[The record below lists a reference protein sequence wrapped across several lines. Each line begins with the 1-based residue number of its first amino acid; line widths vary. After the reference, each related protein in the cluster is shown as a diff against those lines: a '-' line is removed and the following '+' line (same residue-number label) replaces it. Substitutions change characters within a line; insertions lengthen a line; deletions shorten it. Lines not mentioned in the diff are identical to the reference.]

1 MVLALGGAG
10 AGACVAAAAGTLL
23 QPYGPKVYDAI
34 FRHASDLNALKQII
48 WEWAPPNPRNPWYWP
63 FFLIVAAGLAA
74 ALRRGKRLEPGLALL
89 WLALAAAG
97 ISSGR
102 FTAYLA
108 VAGLPLA
115 LHWAGE
121 APFLSMPSWRL
132 AACACLLAVHAAMTG
147 AAYGSFRRLF
157 NDAFVPSGAAAFL
170 SDHAGEYKDL
180 RLYNPVGWGGY
191 LSWTLSP
198 AGFRTF
204 EDGRYALFYDLIQ
217 EERRASQSP
226 AAWEAFLRK
235 YGVDL
240 AVVEWPRAAL
250 MNRGAWVPLYQDEK
264 SILLVRRPL

>member
-1 MVLALGGAG
+1 
-10 AGACVAAAAGTLL
+10 
-23 QPYGPKVYDAI
+23 
-34 FRHASDLNALKQII
+34 
-48 WEWAPPNPRNPWYWP
+48 
-63 FFLIVAAGLAA
+63 
-74 ALRRGKRLEPGLALL
+74 
-89 WLALAAAG
+89 
-97 ISSGR
+97 
-102 FTAYLA
+102 
-108 VAGLPLA
+108 
-115 LHWAGE
+115 
-121 APFLSMPSWRL
+121 
-132 AACACLLAVHAAMTG
+132 MTG